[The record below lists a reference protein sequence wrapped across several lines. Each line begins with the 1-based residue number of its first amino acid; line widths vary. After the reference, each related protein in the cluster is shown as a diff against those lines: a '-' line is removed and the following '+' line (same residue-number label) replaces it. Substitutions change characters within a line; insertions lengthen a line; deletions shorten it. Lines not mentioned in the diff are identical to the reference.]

1 MKRGIITLIFEKGS
15 KWKGELYPCFD
26 KKSEQKLFEKKRARA
41 PPGDKGNKKIA
52 GAGFEPATFGL

>member
-15 KWKGELYPCFD
+15 
-26 KKSEQKLFEKKRARA
+26 KRARA

-52 GAGFEPATFGL
+52 GVFVPAKSENLAGTRKSASGLQNLDATWKVL